1 MKNTLRYLTLLLI
14 ALTCVAAPVLL
25 HGQIIRTI
33 AGNGTGGYS
42 GDGGVATAAELYY
55 PQAVAIDG
63 SGNIYIADADNFR
76 IRKMNISGV
85 ITTLAGNGTSG
96 FSGDGG
102 AATAAEISFSTGIAV
117 DAANNVY
124 IADEHNNRIRM
135 VSASGIITTV
145 AGNGTGG
152 FSGDGGAATA
162 AELNNPEGVAVDASG
177 NLYIADDY
185 NQRIRMVSASGI
197 IRTIAGTGTSGF
209 SGDGGA
215 ATSANLNAP
224 AAVAVDAAG
233 RIYISDYGNNRI
245 RVINASG
252 IVSTFAGNGTAGFT
266 GDGGYATAAE
276 LHSPSGINLDAAGNL
291 YVADYQNGRIR
302 KIATSGIISTVAGN
316 GSAGF
321 SGDGGA
327 ATAAALF
334 GPLGVALDAAGN
346 IIICDYENNRIRKV
360 TVGPTYCSPSFFEA
374 AYSCSTMYTNIS
386 GFHVIGTTATNIN
399 DRVACDGSGYEVHTA
414 MSSTFAQGG
423 SYTATINTSG
433 TYSLTCQSWIDF
445 NNNGTFESSESVGG
459 ISSYT
464 DSGTFS
470 ITIPASAPTGTF
482 RLRVEE
488 VYGAA
493 SYPSVAPCPT
503 SYYYG
508 EVRDYTVNI
517 VTPATRS
524 ITASPDTL
532 AFSGCL
538 SAGSGSSV
546 MTSTLTG
553 SYLVPTTG
561 TITVTAPA
569 DFQVSPDGAT
579 WVTSYTVTYS
589 GGAVSTPINV
599 EFFPVTAGVHT
610 GNITITGDSTTEY
623 IYLTGNEPPVVTAI
637 VGPATVPAGS
647 TITLVDTTSGGTW
660 SSASGSIATVGATGV
675 VTGVSV
681 GSTTISYVVTNGCGT
696 TVVTYG
702 VLVTG
707 SISSSCNIIT
717 TIAGNG
723 SAGYS
728 GDGGVATSAG
738 VNYLRGVA
746 MDGSGNIYIADGNN
760 RIRKITT
767 SGVIST
773 IAGNGTAGFAG
784 DGGAA
789 TAAEL
794 NSPWG
799 VAVDLSGNIYIGD
812 FSNSR
817 LRKINTSGIISTIA
831 GNGTV
836 GYTGDGGPA
845 SSAEV
850 SYITDVMT
858 DAGGNI
864 YFADEQNYR
873 VRKINTAGI
882 ISTVAGNGSYGFSG
896 DGGLATAASLSSVY
910 GIGMDPTGNLLIADY
925 NNNRIRKV
933 NASGIINTIAGNGTG
948 GYAGDGGAATAAE
961 LSSPSDVAADAAGDL
976 FIADAYNHRVREV
989 NASGIMTT
997 VAGGSTAGFTGDGGA
1012 ATAAEIN
1019 LQGGLIVDA
1028 TSNIY
1033 FTDAGNYR
1041 LRKITSGDATVAA
1054 ISGPTTVVAGAT
1066 VTLTD
1071 ATSGG
1076 TWNSSATSLATVSG
1090 SGVVGGV
1097 AAGSATISYAV
1108 TNTCGTNVVTYGVSV
1123 TSTSTCTIITTVVGT
1138 GTAGFAGD
1146 GAAATTGEIDGP
1158 TVVNFDTLG
1167 NMYIADYLNNRIRK
1181 VSTSGIMTTVAGN
1194 GTAGYSGDGG
1204 PATAAELNEPSYV
1217 VVRYGSLYIADYYGH
1232 RIRKVSPTGIM
1243 STVAGNGTGGYS
1255 GDGGAATAAELYY
1268 PTSVT
1273 FDAGNNMYIAD
1284 EANNL
1289 IRKVTPSGI
1298 ISTFAGGGSTLGDGG
1313 PATAAS
1319 LNRPGGVAC
1328 DASGNIFITDA
1339 VNQRI
1344 RKVATSGIITTYCG
1358 NGTAGYTGDGGAAT
1372 AAEVNHP
1379 LRLMVDAGDN
1389 VYFGDVNNNRI
1400 RKITAAGIITTIAG
1414 NGTAGF
1420 SGDGGPATA
1429 AELSGAQGVAMDAS
1443 GNIFLVDVGNARVRK
1458 IGPGTAPYVAT
1469 PTGVASLCARDTI
1482 SLIDSTAGGTWTSSN
1497 TTIATVNAL
1506 GVVGGVAGGTATISY
1521 SVTNACG
1528 TSVTTKSITVLPQ
1541 PVISA
1546 LTAASST
1553 ICVGSGEYITD
1564 TVSGGTWSSSNTSV
1578 AMVTS
1583 AGYVTGVT
1591 SGTAIIS
1598 YIVTNSCG
1606 SALSTFNITIT
1617 AAPAAGT
1624 VSGATAPCIG
1634 SPATYTDGLSG
1645 GTWNTS
1651 NHSVATISAGGVL
1664 SGITTGADSVE
1675 YTVTNTCGT
1684 AQARLLVTIG
1694 SAATPAAISGTAT
1707 VCTGATTS
1715 LSDSTTG
1722 GTWTSG
1728 NTSIA
1733 TVGTTGIVTGVAAGT
1748 VNITYTVTSSCGSAY
1763 AIKAVTVTAAPTV
1776 AAISGTATVCSG
1788 NTTTLTDATG
1798 SGTWSSSN
1806 TSIATVSGGGVV
1818 GGVAAGSATI
1828 SYTVTSTCG
1837 SRSATLSMTVSSA
1850 PAVPAISGA
1859 SSLCTGTSTT
1869 LTDGTSGG
1877 TWTSSPTAVATVNAS
1892 GTVYGVTAGTANI
1905 TYSVTNTCGT
1915 TTVTQSL
1922 TVNSLA
1928 SAGTITG
1935 TPSTCTGSTATLTD
1949 GTTGGTW
1956 ASSNSAIASVSA
1968 SGVVTGITAGTATI
1982 TYTVTSTCG
1991 TAIATQAFTVNAA
2004 PAAGSITGVASVCS
2018 GSSITLTDAAGG
2030 GTWSSSAGTIA
2041 SVSASGLVTG
2051 ISAGSAI
2058 ISYTVTTSCGT
2069 AVATHALTVNPAP
2082 SAGAITGP
2090 AIVCTGATI
2099 TLADAT
2105 TGGTWSSSNA
2115 ALATVSSTGVVTGV
2129 ATGTVGI
2136 SYSVTTACGTS
2147 VAGAIVSVSTTPS
2160 AGTITGPAIVC
2171 SGSTITL
2178 TDAAAGGTWSSS
2190 TPAKATVNSTGVV
2203 TGVAA
2208 GTVTISYTV
2217 TSACATATTTS
2228 TLTVSAAA
2236 SAGTITGL
2244 AAVCTGAN
2252 ITLTATG
2259 TAGGSWISGNPAV
2272 ATVAAGVVHGL
2283 TAGVVTISYSV
2294 TTGCGT
2300 VYATKSI
2307 TVSATPTVTAIS
2319 GATNICLGA
2328 TSTFTDGTAGGG
2340 WISSS
2345 TAIATVNSAG
2355 VVTAI
2360 GAGTA
2365 TLTYFVTN
2373 TCGTATTTKVITI
2386 NTLNAGVIS
2395 GAASVAVGASTT
2407 LTNTVTG
2414 GVWSSTLPSIA
2425 TIGATGL
2432 VTGVAIGADSIKYTV
2447 TNVCGTAVAKKAITV
2462 TAHRDELPGA
2472 TTSQGAAEASINL
2485 YPNPNSGTFTLELTG
2500 TSGPATVIITDL
2512 SGRVLENTTSS
2523 EPKLYFDLSRYA
2535 AGTYIVKVN
2544 VDGNEFSKKVLVN

>member
-14 ALTCVAAPVLL
+14 VLNWATAPVVL

-63 SGNIYIADADNFR
+63 SGNIYIADVDNFR
-76 IRKMNISGV
+76 IRKLNISGI
-85 ITTLAGNGTSG
+85 ITTFAGTGTSG

-124 IADEHNNRIRM
+124 IADEYNNRIRK

-162 AELNNPEGVAVDASG
+162 AELNNPKGVAVDASG

-185 NQRIRMVSASGI
+185 NQRIRVVSASAI
-197 IRTIAGTGTSGF
+197 IRTIAGTGTAGF
-209 SGDGGA
+209 SGDGGP
-215 ATSANLNAP
+215 ATGANLNAP
-224 AAVAVDAAG
+224 SAVAVDAAG
-233 RIYISDYGNNRI
+233 RIYISDYNNNRI

-252 IVSTFAGNGTAGFT
+252 IISTFAGNGTSGFT

-276 LHSPSGINLDAAGNL
+276 LYSPSGINFDAAGNL
-291 YVADYQNGRIR
+291 YLADYQNSRIR

-316 GSAGF
+316 GTVGF

-327 ATAAALF
+327 ATAAALYF
-334 GPLGVALDAAGN
+334 PLGVALDAAGN

-386 GFHVIGTTATNIN
+386 GFHVVGTTATNIN

-482 RLRVEE
+482 RLRIEE

-532 AFSGCL
+532 AFVGCIT
-538 SAGSGSSV
+538 AGTSSST
-546 MTSTLTG
+546 MTSTLTA
-553 SYLVPTTG
+553 SYLTPATG
-561 TITVTAPA
+561 TFTVTAPSY
-569 DFQVSPDGAT
+569 FMVSADGAT
-579 WVTSYTVTYS
+579 WVTSYTITYS
-589 GGAVSTPINV
+589 GGAFSSTINV
-599 EFFPVTAGVHT
+599 QFDPASAGAHT
-610 GNITITGDSTTEY
+610 GNITITGDSTTEH
-623 IYLTGNEPPVVTAI
+623 IYLTGNEPPVVT
-637 VGPATVPAGS
+637 
-647 TITLVDTTSGGTW
+647 
-660 SSASGSIATVGATGV
+660 
-675 VTGVSV
+675 
-681 GSTTISYVVTNGCGT
+681 
-696 TVVTYG
+696 
-702 VLVTG
+702 
-707 SISSSCNIIT
+707 
-717 TIAGNG
+717 
-723 SAGYS
+723 
-728 GDGGVATSAG
+728 
-738 VNYLRGVA
+738 
-746 MDGSGNIYIADGNN
+746 
-760 RIRKITT
+760 
-767 SGVIST
+767 
-773 IAGNGTAGFAG
+773 
-784 DGGAA
+784 
-789 TAAEL
+789 
-794 NSPWG
+794 
-799 VAVDLSGNIYIGD
+799 
-812 FSNSR
+812 
-817 LRKINTSGIISTIA
+817 
-831 GNGTV
+831 
-836 GYTGDGGPA
+836 
-845 SSAEV
+845 
-850 SYITDVMT
+850 
-858 DAGGNI
+858 
-864 YFADEQNYR
+864 
-873 VRKINTAGI
+873 
-882 ISTVAGNGSYGFSG
+882 
-896 DGGLATAASLSSVY
+896 
-910 GIGMDPTGNLLIADY
+910 
-925 NNNRIRKV
+925 
-933 NASGIINTIAGNGTG
+933 
-948 GYAGDGGAATAAE
+948 
-961 LSSPSDVAADAAGDL
+961 
-976 FIADAYNHRVREV
+976 
-989 NASGIMTT
+989 
-997 VAGGSTAGFTGDGGA
+997 
-1012 ATAAEIN
+1012 
-1019 LQGGLIVDA
+1019 
-1028 TSNIY
+1028 
-1033 FTDAGNYR
+1033 
-1041 LRKITSGDATVAA
+1041 A

-1076 TWNSSATSLATVSG
+1076 TWSSSATSTATVSS

-1123 TSTSTCTIITTVVGT
+1123 TSPSTCTIITTVVGT

-1255 GDGGAATAAELYY
+1255 GDGGAATAAELYF

-1289 IRKVTPSGI
+1289 IRKVTPAGI

-1469 PTGVASLCARDTI
+1469 PTGVASVCARDTI

-1528 TSVTTKSITVLPQ
+1528 TSVNTKSITVLPQ

-1553 ICVGSGEYITD
+1553 ICVGSGEYVTD

-1634 SPATYTDGLSG
+1634 SPATYTDGISG

-1664 SGITTGADSVE
+1664 SGVTTGADSVE

-1694 SAATPAAISGTAT
+1694 SAATPASISGTAT

-1806 TSIATVSGGGVV
+1806 TSIATVSSGGVV

-1837 SRSATLSMTVSSA
+1837 SRSATLAMTVSSA

-1869 LTDGTSGG
+1869 LTDGASGG
-1877 TWTSSPTAVATVNAS
+1877 TWTSSPTSVATVNAS

-1968 SGVVTGITAGTATI
+1968 SGVVTGITAGTVTI

-2018 GSSITLTDAAGG
+2018 GSSITLTDAASG

-2051 ISAGSAI
+2051 VSAGSAI

-2082 SAGAITGP
+2082 SAGTITGP

-2099 TLADAT
+2099 TLTDAT

-2115 ALATVSSTGVVTGV
+2115 ALATVSSAGVVTGV

-2472 TTSQGAAEASINL
+2472 TTGQGAAEASINL

-2500 TSGPATVIITDL
+2500 TSGPATVIIADL
-2512 SGRVLENTTSS
+2512 SGRVIENTTSS
-2523 EPKLYFDLSRYA
+2523 ETRLYFDLSRYA